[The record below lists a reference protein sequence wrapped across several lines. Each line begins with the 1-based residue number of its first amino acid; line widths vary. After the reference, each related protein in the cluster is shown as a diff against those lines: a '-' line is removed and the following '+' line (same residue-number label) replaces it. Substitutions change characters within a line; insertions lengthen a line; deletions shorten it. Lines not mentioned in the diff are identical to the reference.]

1 MINDKIKEILVDYYA
16 KCNKDATIPQ
26 ALLGKVINTIIA
38 EGVRQIV
45 QVTNLENAFNDNQIY
60 EIFYR
65 IEKVSVKRVYVV
77 KYLKQLKDNKCNY
90 LIVRDKKFGIDSAV
104 VALSKAEGEKLPE
117 FREFILF
124 DNKTAI
130 VNPSMT
136 DMNNILTDDKSTIEA
151 CNKWIEFCKSQEKII
166 YSDDFLQEPLMQSA
180 DMLYEVASLCCSHDH
195 VNDTSCQWYHSIW
208 QYLRLLNMVSTPSWH
223 HDFYMK
229 KLLSNTPSGRCA
241 KVLISGTADY
251 SMLAYVINVAKRKN
265 VDAEISVLDL
275 CETPLFACRW
285 YANKFGQKINAMQTN
300 IFDMKDQ
307 GEFSMICADAFLT
320 RFKGDQLSQVL
331 NKWYSM
337 LKNGGIAVTT
347 IRVHDDNHIC
357 PDVPTE
363 EAVQKFKAKAIERSA
378 VWERH
383 INLTADEVGEKAE
396 HYAKTMVS
404 NHLGTKE
411 HILGTIKNCGFKLN
425 YIEDV
430 EVSGELYPSR
440 YIRVVLSKD

>member
-1 MINDKIKEILVDYYA
+1 MINNKIKGILVDYYA
-16 KCNKDATIPQ
+16 KCNKKAMIPQ
-26 ALLGKVINTIIA
+26 VLLGKVITTIIS
-38 EGVRQIV
+38 EGIKQII
-45 QVTNLENAFNDNQIY
+45 QVVNFENAFNDNQIF
-60 EIFYR
+60 EIFKN
-65 IEKVSVKRVYVV
+65 IKDITIKRFYVV
-77 KYLKQLKDNKCNY
+77 KYLKQLKDSKCIY
-90 LIVRDKKFGIDSAV
+90 LATRDKKFGIESTV

-117 FREFILF
+117 FKEFILF

-136 DMNNILTDDKSTIEA
+136 DINNILTDDKNTIEE
-151 CNKWIEFCKSQEKII
+151 CDEWIKFCRSQEKII

-195 VNDTSCQWYHSIW
+195 VNETSCQWYHSIW

-223 HDFYMK
+223 HDFYLK
-229 KLLSNTPSGRCA
+229 QLLSNTPDGESA

-251 SMLAYVINVAKRKN
+251 SMLAYVMNAAKRKN
-265 VDAEISVLDL
+265 VNAEITVVDL

-285 YANKFGQKINAMQTN
+285 YANKLGQKVNALRTN
-300 IFDMKDQ
+300 IFDLNAKD
-307 GEFSMICADAFLT
+307 EFSMICADAFLT
-320 RFKGDQLSQVL
+320 RFKGEQLSQVL
-331 NKWYSM
+331 NKWYEM
-337 LKNGGIAVTT
+337 LKFGGIAVTT
-347 IRVHDDNHIC
+347 IRVHDEKHVC
-357 PDVPTE
+357 PDIPLE
-363 EAVQKFKAKAIERSA
+363 DAVQKFKAKAIERSA

-383 INLTADEVGEKAE
+383 INLTADEMGEKAE
-396 HYAKTMVS
+396 YYARTMVS

-411 HILGTIKNCGFKLN
+411 HIIETIKKCGFKLN